1 MTLNQR
7 DISDDDRKSIKK
19 ARYREIASETPDS
32 GCWPATPLPADTQ
45 HNTISFTHK
54 YKSIQ
59 LTLQY
64 VVCGSVF
71 YYV

>member
-7 DISDDDRKSIKK
+7 DSSDDDRKSIKK
-19 ARYREIASETPDS
+19 VRYRETASETPDS
-32 GCWPATPLPADTQ
+32 GCWPGNTPADTLR
-45 HNTISFTHK
+45 NTISFTHK

-59 LTLQY
+59 LKLHF